1 MTINVSIFHFGR
13 RQISSVQRR
22 CLDNHDDKMQVRTVD
37 KSKNGQ
43 HQEKKIAL
51 GN

>member
-13 RQISSVQRR
+13 RQISSVQRQ
-22 CLDNHDDKMQVRTVD
+22 CLDNHDDKMQVRAVD
-37 KSKNGQ
+37 KINNGQ